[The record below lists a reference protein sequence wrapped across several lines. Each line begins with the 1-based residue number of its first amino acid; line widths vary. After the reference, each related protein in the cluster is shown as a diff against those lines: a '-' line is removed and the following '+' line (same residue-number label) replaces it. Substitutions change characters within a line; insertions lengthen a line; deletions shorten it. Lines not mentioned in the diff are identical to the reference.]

1 MIKSGYNDPSKY
13 KCWKLY
19 WATLSAPDHGNLP
32 STRKKNQKG
41 KFPGVSPGGGLGAA
55 GIDWCITV
63 ALFYWQILFFLLQE
77 LTDNIKQL
85 SEEVKK
91 LQGEN
96 QSLTQQLN
104 DSLARLSDQSQDGLG
119 EVLEEKFNLEK
130 KVTLRLRHNFLSGS
144 FKLFTFSFLI

>member
-1 MIKSGYNDPSKY
+1 MMHYYSIILLTDP
-13 KCWKLY
+13 
-19 WATLSAPDHGNLP
+19 
-32 STRKKNQKG
+32 
-41 KFPGVSPGGGLGAA
+41 
-55 GIDWCITV
+55 
-63 ALFYWQILFFLLQE
+63 FFLLQE

-104 DSLARLSDQSQDGLG
+104 DSLARLGDQSQDGLG
-119 EVLEEKFNLEK
+119 KVLEEKFNLEK

-144 FKLFTFSFLI
+144 FKLFTFSVLI